1 MEIITK
7 ETRQKRK
14 RLQTHVGIMHNAKR
28 LFEEKGLGKVTIEEI
43 TEAAD
48 ISRSTFF
55 SHFDSMEALV
65 SEIADIA
72 VKDIIDAYKASG
84 KTGLEGITALF
95 DKLIEDSCPYPHF
108 AVELFLNG
116 IVKER
121 GKTTFSELEQFI
133 GAELTRA
140 VCRQTKYSRKEQTAL
155 IIGAYFGTVF
165 QKFLRGDLVWNAAEL
180 KKSVTNMIK
189 NIIGE

>member
-7 ETRQKRK
+7 ESRQKRK
-14 RLQTHVGIMHNAKR
+14 RQQTHTAIMHNAKR

-55 SHFDSMEALV
+55 SHFDSMDALI

-72 VKDIIDAYKASG
+72 VKDIIDAHKASG
-84 KTGLEGITALF
+84 KRGTEGVLALF

-121 GKTTFSELEQFI
+121 GKTTFSELEQLI
-133 GAELTRA
+133 VIELSNTA
-140 VCRQTKYSRKEQTAL
+140 PLAKYSRSEQAAL

-165 QKFLRGDLVWNAAEL
+165 QKFLRGDSVWNATNL
-180 KKSVTNMIK
+180 KKSVKNMLN